1 MSEPKKRLDMLLVE
15 RGLARSREQAKRLIM
30 AGEVLVDDVPET
42 KPGKRV
48 RSDVRI
54 RIRREIP
61 YVSRGGLKLEGALRD
76 FNLDVTGSVVLDV
89 GASTGGFTDC
99 LLQHGAAF
107 VYALD
112 VGYGQ
117 LDWKL
122 RGDKRVKPMDRINIR
137 YASPDMFDKTIDM
150 ATVDVSFICLKLVL
164 PVLAK
169 IVRDGGL
176 ILALVKPQFEAGREK
191 VQRGGVVRD
200 PKVHAEVLSGLVR
213 ECRKWGLRA
222 LKLTFSPIKGPAG
235 NIEFFLLFEVSDG
248 GRNVIDEG
256 DIDKTVMKAHRA
268 LDNPPRQHEEVTG

>member
-1 MSEPKKRLDMLLVE
+1 MSDSKRRLDMLLVE
-15 RGLARSREQAKRLIM
+15 KGLARSREQAKRLIM
-30 AGEVLVDDVPET
+30 AGEVLVDEVPVT

-48 RSDVRI
+48 WPDVKI

-122 RGDKRVKPMDRINIR
+122 RRDKRVKPMERLNIR
-137 YASPDMFDKTIDM
+137 YASPEMFDKTIDM
-150 ATVDVSFICLKLVL
+150 ATVDVSFISLKLVL

-169 IVRDGGL
+169 IVRSGGL

-191 VQRGGVVRD
+191 VQRGGVVKD
-200 PKVHAEVLSGLVR
+200 PKVHADVLRELVQGSR
-213 ECRKWGLRA
+213 RWGLRT
-222 LKLTFSPIKGPAG
+222 LKLTFSPLKGPAG
-235 NIEFFLLFEVSDG
+235 NIEFFLLFEVSTE
-248 GRNVIDEG
+248 GRDEIG
-256 DIDKTVMKAHRA
+256 EEDIDKTVMEAHKT
-268 LDNPPRQHEEVTG
+268 LDNPPKRDEEVRR